1 MQTSQTSAGGDNPA
15 FPASRVSQAVQ
26 LAGAALIG
34 LFVVYGV
41 GFSHIMP
48 VHNAAHDARHS
59 ASFPCH

>member
-1 MQTSQTSAGGDNPA
+1 MQTSQTSLPGSQSL
-15 FPASRVSQAVQ
+15 PASRVSLAVQ

-34 LFVVYGV
+34 VFVIYGV

-59 ASFPCH
+59 ATFPCH